1 MQPPNK
7 NFSRRSFLKFLAGF
21 LAIFSLPGFGKI
33 ITSTN
38 SKDEKVEVKS
48 GYGADTYGL

>member
-33 ITSTN
+33 ITSA
-38 SKDEKVEVKS
+38 SKNEKVEVKS